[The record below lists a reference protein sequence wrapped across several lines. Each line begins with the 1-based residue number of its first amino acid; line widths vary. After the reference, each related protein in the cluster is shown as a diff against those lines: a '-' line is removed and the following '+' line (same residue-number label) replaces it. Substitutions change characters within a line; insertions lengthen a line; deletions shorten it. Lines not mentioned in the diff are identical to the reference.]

1 MLGGSKFISGSD
13 LDNEILVHMPQ
24 LHRFSYYM
32 ASENVIADPSIRISN
47 SDIEQTFTNIKHGQM
62 GCMVDYFDPTIMIC
76 RVFSLP
82 FKFDRLERISNN
94 ISNSVFNSVTH
105 LTLWDTNPFKH
116 EFFIRLQRAFPFL
129 KSLSMCNIKPP
140 FWRFDE
146 QHLRDKDWCSIVE
159 YLHLRALDIA
169 GAAPHYAEHFLNERK
184 AHLPRLIHLKIDYD
198 DLKEVTK
205 KFTRDARQC
214 NCSQIKR
221 LIIDD
226 LIVYP
231 KVVYRYFPLLSI

>member
-1 MLGGSKFISGSD
+1 MGGSIFISGID
-13 LDNEILVHMPQ
+13 LHNEVLIHMPQ
-24 LHRFSYYM
+24 LHKFSYYM

-47 SDIEQTFTNIKHGQM
+47 SDIEQTFTNVKHGQM

-82 FKFDRLERISNN
+82 FKFPHLERIANN
-94 ISNSVFNSVTH
+94 IPNIIFNSVTH

-116 EFFIRLQRAFPFL
+116 EFFIRLQRAFPFV
-129 KSLSMCNIKPP
+129 KNLSIYNIKPP
-140 FWRFDE
+140 FWRFGE
-146 QHLRDKDWCSIVE
+146 HHLRDKDWCSIVE
-159 YLHLRALDIA
+159 YPHLRYLDVSD
-169 GAAPHYAEHFLNERK
+169 AATDYVENFLDERK
-184 AHLPRLIHLKIDYD
+184 THLPRLIHLKIDYD
-198 DLKEVTK
+198 SLKEVTK
-205 KFTRDARQC
+205 TFTRDARQC

-226 LIVYP
+226 KMVYP